1 MSEQLTRSSKHIQ
14 KALKKQKAYKRAT
27 AVAGT
32 SMILAPVVGAA
43 VPAQAESSQQA
54 FINEIG
60 NSAAA
65 VANSNDMYA
74 SVMIAQALL
83 ESSYGSSGLAS
94 APNYNLFGVKGSYNG
109 QSVYMPTKEYL
120 DGQWVTVTAAFRS
133 YNSYAESFQDH
144 ANVIRSTAFGD
155 TYHYSGVWKS
165 NTSSYR
171 DATAALAG
179 SYATDPGYAE
189 KLNWLIEAYNLTQYD
204 WGAPVAQTTSYSD
217 TTGTVDTT
225 IDTAASATATAETVA
240 SQSYTVANGDTLWD
254 IAARFGTT
262 VDNLMSLNGLT
273 LNSVL
278 SVGQTIQIG

>member
-1 MSEQLTRSSKHIQ
+1 MSEQLTRSNKHIQ

-144 ANVIRSTAFGD
+144 ANVIHSTAFGD

-273 LNSVL
+273 LDSVL

>member
-189 KLNWLIEAYNLTQYD
+189 KLNWLIEAYN
-204 WGAPVAQTTSYSD
+204 S
-217 TTGTVDTT
+217 
-225 IDTAASATATAETVA
+225 I
-240 SQSYTVANGDTLWD
+240 
-254 IAARFGTT
+254 
-262 VDNLMSLNGLT
+262 
-273 LNSVL
+273 
-278 SVGQTIQIG
+278 

>member
-1 MSEQLTRSSKHIQ
+1 MSEQLTRSSIHIQ

-273 LNSVL
+273 LDSVL

>member
-1 MSEQLTRSSKHIQ
+1 MSEQLTISSKHIQ

-94 APNYNLFGVKGSYNG
+94 AQNYNLFGVKGSYNG

-273 LNSVL
+273 LDSVL

>member
-1 MSEQLTRSSKHIQ
+1 MSEQLTRSNKHIQ

-273 LNSVL
+273 LDSVL

>member
-1 MSEQLTRSSKHIQ
+1 
-14 KALKKQKAYKRAT
+14 ALKKQKAYKRAT

-273 LNSVL
+273 LDSVL

>member
-14 KALKKQKAYKRAT
+14 KALKKKKAYKRAT

-273 LNSVL
+273 LDSVL

>member
-14 KALKKQKAYKRAT
+14 KAFKKQKAYKRAT

-273 LNSVL
+273 LDSVL

>member
-14 KALKKQKAYKRAT
+14 KALKSKKLINVLPPLRDFNDFST
-27 AVAGT
+27 CGWCCGT
-32 SMILAPVVGAA
+32 C
-43 VPAQAESSQQA
+43 QAESSQQA

-273 LNSVL
+273 LDSVL

>member
-1 MSEQLTRSSKHIQ
+1 M
-14 KALKKQKAYKRAT
+14 
-27 AVAGT
+27 
-32 SMILAPVVGAA
+32 VGAP
-43 VPAQAESSQQA
+43 VPAQAASSQQA
-54 FINEIG
+54 LINEIG

-273 LNSVL
+273 LDSVL

>member
-1 MSEQLTRSSKHIQ
+1 MSEQLTRSTKQIQ

-273 LNSVL
+273 LDSVL

>member
-14 KALKKQKAYKRAT
+14 KALKRAT

-273 LNSVL
+273 LDSVL

>member
-14 KALKKQKAYKRAT
+14 KVLKKQKAYKRAT

-204 WGAPVAQTTSYSD
+204 WGAPVAQTASFSD

-273 LNSVL
+273 LDSVL

>member
-14 KALKKQKAYKRAT
+14 KALKKQKVYKRAT

-273 LNSVL
+273 LDSVL

>member
-83 ESSYGSSGLAS
+83 ESSCGSSGLAS

-273 LNSVL
+273 LDSVL

>member
-14 KALKKQKAYKRAT
+14 KALKKQKLINVLPPLRDFNDFST
-27 AVAGT
+27 CGWCCGT
-32 SMILAPVVGAA
+32 C
-43 VPAQAESSQQA
+43 AESSQQA

-273 LNSVL
+273 LDSVL

>member
-1 MSEQLTRSSKHIQ
+1 MSEQLIRSSKHIQ

-273 LNSVL
+273 LDSVL

>member
-1 MSEQLTRSSKHIQ
+1 
-14 KALKKQKAYKRAT
+14 
-27 AVAGT
+27 
-32 SMILAPVVGAA
+32 
-43 VPAQAESSQQA
+43 
-54 FINEIG
+54 
-60 NSAAA
+60 
-65 VANSNDMYA
+65 
-74 SVMIAQALL
+74 
-83 ESSYGSSGLAS
+83 
-94 APNYNLFGVKGSYNG
+94 
-109 QSVYMPTKEYL
+109 MPTKEYL

-204 WGAPVAQTTSYSD
+204 WGAVSQTTSYSD

-240 SQSYTVANGDTLWD
+240 SQSYTVANGDTLW
-254 IAARFGTT
+254 
-262 VDNLMSLNGLT
+262 LLH
-273 LNSVL
+273 VL
-278 SVGQTIQIG
+278 ERQLII

>member
-1 MSEQLTRSSKHIQ
+1 MKAITFCCEVLFHAEFVLVFQESHRSLLDLRPSFLRYGDASLHEM
-14 KALKKQKAYKRAT
+14 LLNTLY
-27 AVAGT
+27 V
-32 SMILAPVVGAA
+32 
-43 VPAQAESSQQA
+43 
-54 FINEIG
+54 
-60 NSAAA
+60 AAA

-273 LNSVL
+273 LDSVL

>member
-1 MSEQLTRSSKHIQ
+1 MSEQLTRSSKHIK

-74 SVMIAQALL
+74 SVMIAKALL

-273 LNSVL
+273 LDSVL

>member
-1 MSEQLTRSSKHIQ
+1 MSEQLTRSSNHIQ

-273 LNSVL
+273 LDSVL